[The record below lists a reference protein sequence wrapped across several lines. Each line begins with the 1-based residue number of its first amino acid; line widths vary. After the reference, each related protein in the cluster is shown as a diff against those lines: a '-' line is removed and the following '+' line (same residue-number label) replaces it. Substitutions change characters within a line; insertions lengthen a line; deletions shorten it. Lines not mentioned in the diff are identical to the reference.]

1 MVNNGGQ
8 REFTYTKL
16 LFLFIEGIAGNME
29 QALLSAAPFFTI
41 KLQRFAKLLRD
52 LEAATLLPKGKYSLP
67 DLASLLSTAV
77 AKLPAQDRA
86 IALADIIKQEP
97 YPSHDPAQAV
107 QSTVFEYMS
116 YGRMQRNDTAAGAM
130 NQ

>member
-41 KLQRFAKLLRD
+41 KLHRFAKLLR
-52 LEAATLLPKGKYSLP
+52 A
-67 DLASLLSTAV
+67 
-77 AKLPAQDRA
+77 
-86 IALADIIKQEP
+86 
-97 YPSHDPAQAV
+97 
-107 QSTVFEYMS
+107 
-116 YGRMQRNDTAAGAM
+116 
-130 NQ
+130 